1 MIGVKLTRM
10 LVLSDIHSNYTALK
24 TVLDNVEPFEAVLFT
39 GDIVGFGPH
48 PNECVNVIRKLD
60 VKSVIG
66 NHDHA
71 IIRNDFSSYPVDVG
85 KADLINRSMITPGNL
100 EWVRSQPE
108 TFDLEIDGLKVSLIH
123 ANSVTPLMG
132 YVHQRDA
139 IKRSSEFKGL
149 TGADLLILGH
159 THRPYIHRRRE
170 FTILNPGSVG
180 IPRDESR
187 ASFMYLDIE
196 DGEFDV
202 VHTRVEYDYDANAD
216 AMSKLGLPEQYVERM
231 WTGPVPRT

>member
-1 MIGVKLTRM
+1 MTRM
-10 LVLSDIHSNYTALK
+10 LVISDIHSNYTALK
-24 TVLDNVEPFEAVLFT
+24 TVLDAAEPFDGVLFA

-48 PNECVNVIRKLD
+48 PNECVDAIRKLD

-71 IIRNDFSSYPVDVG
+71 IIMDDFSGYPDDVG
-85 KADLINRSMITPGNL
+85 KADSINRSMITLGNL
-100 EWVRSQPE
+100 EWVMSQPE
-108 TFDLEIDGLKVSLIH
+108 TLDLEIEGLKVSLIH
-123 ANSVTPLMG
+123 ANPVTPLKG
-132 YVHQRDA
+132 YVHQKDA
-139 IKRSSEFKGL
+139 ITRSSEFQGL

-159 THRPYIHRRRE
+159 THRPYIHRTRW

-180 IPRDESR
+180 LPRDESR
-187 ASFMYLDIE
+187 ASFMYLDIQ

-202 VHTRVEYDYDANAD
+202 THTRVKYDYDANAD

-231 WTGPVPRT
+231 RTGPVPR